1 MVNSLATPS
10 VPARKRR
17 PREQYEGSAADER
30 QDKRSAK
37 KRGMSVKAY
46 ERTAEDKRQDK
57 AGQKRLDKREK
68 PDGLRHAFREA
79 FSGKPPTASSSVN
92 DGLRIRRPK
101 GAGRGR

>member
-1 MVNSLATPS
+1 MPNSLSTPS
-10 VPARKRR
+10 IPARKRR
-17 PREQYEGSAADER
+17 YEGSPADER

-46 ERTAEDKRQDK
+46 EATSEDKRQDK
-57 AGQKRLDKREK
+57 AGQKRMDKK
-68 PDGLRHAFREA
+68 GAGKGADGGLRHAFREA
-79 FSGKPPTASSSVN
+79 FSGKPPTAASSVN